1 MNNRRTKYLV
11 DLTALELDGEIDAIL
26 AQAETDFKRRVLN
39 GESPAQ
45 VRRGL
50 VADAKQYS
58 SQNYTGNFVGI
69 KRKIHRM
76 IADQEQRM
84 VAKPV
89 EDLKAERGQLYL
101 WVRDPKASG
110 CVDCLRFGKM
120 PPRTK
125 QGWLDL
131 GRGLPR
137 WGDTECNIGCKC
149 MLRPVKRGQK
159 VSSLSNAVFRG
170 RGAGTQAE
178 EILGVRDI
186 RMQNVVHQ
194 QAKVAPRTTSYQDVN
209 DRVIAVAQRNFKAEM
224 EAHQTAL
231 EKPLT
236 EGPKARRKSKI
247 GKAHA
252 KDRTSMEKSKVKKE
266 SDIKAGGVNESVILE
281 NGVKG
286 VFKSHE
292 AEYGMPKAKKS
303 YSVGNQLRDGIKI
316 GNQYKREVAFS
327 ILDEEMGLGLVPTTV
342 MRKHKGKIGSFQ
354 RWKDGYMSSSDM
366 QYYLSDRGI
375 KNWRKL
381 IKPRHA
387 EGWYLIDSIGQNTDR
402 HGGNWMAKPVKKQ
415 VKKKI
420 DPRVQIRKD
429 TDKEKE
435 ALKDNEQHL
444 EIMEK
449 RLVQGKDHLKD
460 MKKGQ
465 TLWKKKI
472 KDAEDKANKFA
483 EQDNTDE
490 WFKWSKRAQTYSD
503 ELRNVTMRI
512 QSQTRN
518 VFQRTED
525 VKSAKA
531 DVAKSKREIRKL
543 NTKMKNAPA
552 QKTITEEEWEV
563 RIALIDNGLT
573 LPTGHGSPSNGTP
586 LTSYSGKRVSDYW
599 MGKLKTM
606 KQNEQFI
613 RTRMKQES
621 GMSDI
626 AIDVFFTR
634 LDRVLDTGVHL
645 DSFYAKGFESD
656 KYHNFAKGKY
666 RKGSE

>member
-11 DLTALELDGEIDAIL
+11 DLTALELDGEVDAIL

-50 VADAKQYS
+50 VADAKQYAS
-58 SQNYTGNFVGI
+58 PNYTGNFVGI
-69 KRKIHRM
+69 KRKVHRM

-89 EDLKAERGQLYL
+89 ENLKAEHGQLYL
-101 WVRDPKASG
+101 WVRDPQASG
-110 CVDCLRFGKM
+110 CVDCLRFGTM

-125 QGWLDL
+125 KGWLEL

-149 MLRPVKRGQK
+149 MLRPVHRGEK
-159 VSSLSNAVFRG
+159 VSSLSNAVFRA
-170 RGAGTQAE
+170 RGAGTQAQ
-178 EILGVRDI
+178 EILGVQDI
-186 RMQNVVHQ
+186 RMQKVVHQ

-231 EKPLT
+231 EAPLT
-236 EGPKARRKSKI
+236 EGPKARRKSKV

-266 SDIKAGGVNESVILE
+266 SDIKAGGVNDSVILE

-292 AEYGMPKAKKS
+292 AEYGMPKAKKA

-366 QYYLSDRGI
+366 QYYLSDRGHT
-375 KNWRKL
+375 NWRKL
-381 IKPRHA
+381 VKPRHA
-387 EGWYLIDSIGQNTDR
+387 EGWYLLDSIGQNTDR
-402 HGGNWMAKPVKKQ
+402 HQGNWMAKPVKIKKKEKTFPKREAKKEFEKARNEVARLDSDIRSIEQEIKYKKESLANFKKQQKTFEKELKQPDWTADERQMMEHDLRYKIRQ
-415 VKKKI
+415 VK
-420 DPRVQIRKD
+420 
-429 TDKEKE
+429 
-435 ALKDNEQHL
+435 
-444 EIMEK
+444 
-449 RLVQGKDHLKD
+449 
-460 MKKGQ
+460 
-465 TLWKKKI
+465 
-472 KDAEDKANKFA
+472 
-483 EQDNTDE
+483 
-490 WFKWSKRAQTYSD
+490 
-503 ELRNVTMRI
+503 
-512 QSQTRN
+512 SQTESLKKSQVDHAKLKGKRIEAIENKEMARN
-518 VFQRTED
+518 KWDTAP
-525 VKSAKA
+525 S
-531 DVAKSKREIRKL
+531 SKMVEVD
-543 NTKMKNAPA
+543 TF
-552 QKTITEEEWEV
+552 EV

-586 LTSYSGKRVSDYW
+586 LTEFAGKKVSTYW

-645 DSFYAKGFESD
+645 NQFYAKGFESD